1 MSNSATKYAY
11 STDQER
17 FHGEYE
23 SVDAA
28 LAAAQE
34 DLSTECEP
42 GDVRIVSV
50 GKIVSAEH
58 YLRKQQMQ
66 WVGERAVED
75 LESNLWDD
83 IAWDDTIVQLTP
95 EQHAELGKMIVDWVC
110 ANAHFAAYGID
121 EVAEHPVTVEA
132 DT

>member
-1 MSNSATKYAY
+1 MSTQYAY
-11 STDQER
+11 STDQET
-17 FHGEYE
+17 FHGQHD
-23 SVDAA
+23 SVEAA

-42 GDVRIVSV
+42 GDLRIVSV
-50 GKIVSAEH
+50 GRIVPAEH

-66 WVGERAVED
+66 WVGERVVED

-83 IAWDDTIVQLTP
+83 IRWDDTIIQLTP

-110 ANAHFAAYGID
+110 ANAHFNAYGID
-121 EVAEHPVTVEA
+121 GVQEHSVTIE
-132 DT
+132 D